1 MIFCL
6 GTEQGLAATH
16 ANVCPLRFR
25 IRELTAEGRFSSL
38 LARDVVLLVSKFGL
52 PLGIWFLDFV
62 AHGLFYTGSLAGSR
76 LETPNASHSTEGQK
90 RSIIRA
96 KRNEINRATLFGRRH
111 RRHEGGGRPRDFAR
125 RNS

>member
-62 AHGLFYTGSLAGSR
+62 AHGFILHRVSR
-76 LETPNASHSTEGQK
+76 GFTP
-90 RSIIRA
+90 
-96 KRNEINRATLFGRRH
+96 
-111 RRHEGGGRPRDFAR
+111 
-125 RNS
+125 RNSERITLDGGPEAFNNQSQAK